1 MFNFKNKPAADAPTP
16 RRDTRGI
23 IGLRERSANE
33 AQQSYNSDT
42 IEDKLRR
49 RQQSAERADAW
60 ATHIS
65 EPSG

>member
-1 MFNFKNKPAADAPTP
+1 MFNFRNKPTSDAPKP
-16 RRDTRGI
+16 RRDTAGV

-33 AQQSYNSDT
+33 AQRSYSSDT

-60 ATHIS
+60 ATHIC
-65 EPSG
+65 EPNT